1 MISGPFLRRSSL
13 LASLILGAALPL
25 AAPAQPISQAQAIS
39 QVQAISQAK
48 PISQVQKI
56 SQTQKISQAPN
67 FSQVEKISEAQT
79 SSQAQLRAANLARME
94 AERLNG
100 GLNHYVASQCMHQ
113 RAGAS
118 CLLQANDSGFL
129 FRFPGGTPGWEAN
142 RRAAT
147 VESQILISADGK
159 RIEKVIYNGVPRS
172 Q

>member
-13 LASLILGAALPL
+13 LSSLFLGAALPL
-25 AAPAQPISQAQAIS
+25 ATPAQASSQAQAIS
-39 QVQAISQAK
+39 QVQKNSQAQN
-48 PISQVQKI
+48 ISQVQ
-56 SQTQKISQAPN
+56 N
-67 FSQVEKISEAQT
+67 FSQVEKISEAQA

-113 RAGAS
+113 RAGGS
-118 CLLQANDSGFL
+118 CLLQANDAGFL